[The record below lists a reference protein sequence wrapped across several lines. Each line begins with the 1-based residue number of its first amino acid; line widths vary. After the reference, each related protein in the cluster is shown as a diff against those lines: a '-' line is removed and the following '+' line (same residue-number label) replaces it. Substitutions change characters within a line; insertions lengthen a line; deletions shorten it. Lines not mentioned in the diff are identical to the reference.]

1 MRRLIDGTFKLC
13 GTPDLLSAKSSP
25 CTWRRKGQATVV
37 ADDHTRVD
45 RDFCCVGCYC
55 RRNSGAALWFDC
67 PARCGAVTENECA
80 LPVSDLPSLCS
91 SLDYARKARAAAPAT
106 IEFSSGTWVARA
118 ARRVRLGARRPVSA
132 RPNPRKASVWSRSFA
147 WIREVAHSM
156 KVGRVAAQASA
167 NLKRTKRFVPHLLGS
182 LTGGPRQS
190 G

>member
-25 CTWRRKGQATVV
+25 CTWRRKGQATVM

-91 SLDYARKARAAAPAT
+91 SLDYARKARAAAP
-106 IEFSSGTWVARA
+106 
-118 ARRVRLGARRPVSA
+118 VSA

-182 LTGGPRQS
+182 LTGAPRQS

>member
-25 CTWRRKGQATVV
+25 CTWRRKGQATVM

-106 IEFSSGTWVARA
+106 IEFYVDGRYIVAHQEGGWPKQLGSGTER
-118 ARRVRLGARRPVSA
+118 GGPVSA
-132 RPNPRKASVWSRSFA
+132 RPNPRKASVRSRSFA

-156 KVGRVAAQASA
+156 RVGRVAA
-167 NLKRTKRFVPHLLGS
+167 RR
-182 LTGGPRQS
+182 PRLI
-190 G
+190 